1 MRTTP
6 FVSHLYT
13 KNGHFTKTGSG
24 QTSGNV
30 EARGVSRRDLL
41 AVVVALGVVSA
52 GGLVFN
58 RYRRKTLVQRA
69 RRLQELAAEYGK
81 AALRERM
88 GDILMPESWDRD
100 ETADSTDGTGYALKV
115 ELSPTDDEYW
125 DVHEKLTAQT
135 ECGYGA
141 MDGGGESIAGGGGD
155 PDPDGNGA
163 WLSEVHRIQNPYL
176 YTYATLRICIALH
189 CIALHCIALHA
200 PTKRFFFNQES
211 PCRSAREHFD
221 LGLECEL
228 LRNVATYGTYLVNRL
243 PDLLLLRRRYY
254 MFHKDRIAALE
265 VRTNAFWGYAKNDL
279 C

>member
-1 MRTTP
+1 M
-6 FVSHLYT
+6 
-13 KNGHFTKTGSG
+13 
-24 QTSGNV
+24 
-30 EARGVSRRDLL
+30 
-41 AVVVALGVVSA
+41 
-52 GGLVFN
+52 
-58 RYRRKTLVQRA
+58 VQRA

-189 CIALHCIALHA
+189 CIALHCML
-200 PTKRFFFNQES
+200 R
-211 PCRSAREHFD
+211 
-221 LGLECEL
+221 
-228 LRNVATYGTYLVNRL
+228 RNVFFLTKSLPVVQRVNILVWVWSVNCCEM
-243 PDLLLLRRRYY
+243 LLLTV
-254 MFHKDRIAALE
+254 RI
-265 VRTNAFWGYAKNDL
+265 
-279 C
+279 